1 MLKIENP
8 EKLNSS
14 MRALTGGVDFEIV
27 YQRENPHEYLYRI
40 LRDGALDVKMA
51 ILKNW
56 EPGDTVVIRFADKD
70 NHWVMAT
77 YELDFSQVRN
87 RSEFLLWVT
96 ERFLTGYQKR

>member
-14 MRALTGGVDFEIV
+14 MRALTGGVDFELV
-27 YQRENPHEYLYRI
+27 YQRENPHEYLFRI
-40 LRDGALDVKMA
+40 LRDGVLDCKLA

-70 NHWVMAT
+70 NHWIIAT

-96 ERFLTGYQKR
+96 ERFLKGYKK

>member
-14 MRALTGGVDFEIV
+14 MRALTGGVDFELV
-27 YQRENPHEYLYRI
+27 YQRENPHEYLFRI
-40 LRDGALDVKMA
+40 LRDGVLDVKMA

-77 YELDFSQVRN
+77 YELDYRDVRN
-87 RSEFLLWVT
+87 RSTFLLWIT

>member
-51 ILKNW
+51 ILKDW
-56 EPGDTVVIRFADKD
+56 SEGDTVVVRFADKD

-77 YELDFSQVRN
+77 YELDFNDVRN
-87 RSEFLLWVT
+87 RSRFLLWVT
-96 ERFLTGYQKR
+96 ERFLKGYQK

>member
-8 EKLNSS
+8 DKLNSS
-14 MRALTGGVDFEIV
+14 MRALTAGVDFELV
-27 YQRENPHEYLYRI
+27 YQRENPHEYLFRI
-40 LRDGALDVKMA
+40 LRDGVLDVKMT
-51 ILKNW
+51 ISKYW

>member
-14 MRALTGGVDFEIV
+14 MRALTGGVDFELV
-27 YQRENPHEYLYRI
+27 YQRENPHEYLFRI
-40 LRDGALDVKMA
+40 LRDGVLDVKMA

-77 YELDFSQVRN
+77 YELDFSHVRN

>member
-8 EKLNSS
+8 DKLNSS

-77 YELDFSQVRN
+77 YELDFDVVRN
-87 RSEFLLWVT
+87 RSQFIFWIS
-96 ERFLTGYQKR
+96 ERFLEGYKK

>member
-8 EKLNSS
+8 DKLNSS

-40 LRDGALDVKMA
+40 LRDGTLDVKMA

-77 YELDFSQVRN
+77 YELDYSQVRN
-87 RSEFLLWVT
+87 RSEFLLWIT
-96 ERFLTGYQKR
+96 ERFLTGYQKP

>member
-14 MRALTGGVDFEIV
+14 MRALTGGVDFELV
-27 YQRENPHEYLYRI
+27 YQRENPHEYLFRI
-40 LRDGALDVKMA
+40 LRDGVLDVKMA

-96 ERFLTGYQKR
+96 ERFLKGYKK

>member
-8 EKLNSS
+8 EKLNST
-14 MRALTGGVDFEIV
+14 MRALTGGVDFELV
-27 YQRENPHEYLYRI
+27 YQRENPHEYLFRI
-40 LRDGALDVKMA
+40 LRDGVLDVKMA

-77 YELDFSQVRN
+77 YELDFNDVRN
-87 RSEFLLWVT
+87 RSRFLLWVT
-96 ERFLTGYQKR
+96 ERFLKGYQK

>member
-8 EKLNSS
+8 EKLNST
-14 MRALTGGVDFEIV
+14 MRALTGGVDFELV
-27 YQRENPHEYLYRI
+27 YQRENPHEYLFRI
-40 LRDGALDVKMA
+40 LRDGVLDVKMA